1 MLLKNGR
8 SLISAL
14 PSGIGTATA
23 SSAAGVASINYYGR
37 HLASA
42 AQPLD
47 AMAGQCGMVYA
58 SHGFSNRRDCATG
71 LHGVAQRN
79 ISTMRSLMQ
88 VLLPANRIAV
98 DTRRNFAIGTFVRN
112 KEHLN
117 IGTIGHVDHG
127 KTTLT
132 AALTKVCALGGQGEY
147 VPYESIDRAPE
158 ERKRG
163 ITINSTHVEYETQNR
178 HYGHVD
184 CPGHAD
190 YVKNMISGAAQM
202 DGAILVV
209 SCVDG
214 PMPQTKE
221 HVLLAKQIGVPRL
234 VVFLNKLDM
243 LEDMELLELV
253 ELEIRELLS
262 EYGYDGD
269 ATPIIKGSAMKAL
282 NGAAEADI
290 KPIQEL
296 LEACDKHLL
305 TPERKSD
312 LPLLVAIDDVLAIPG
327 KGTVV
332 TGRVEQGKIKCG
344 DAIEVCG
351 GPKSGKK
358 TVCMG
363 LEMFRKSLSEGIAG
377 DQIGVLLKGVKR
389 DEVERGFVLIQ
400 PGSYTCHP
408 SFDADLY
415 VLTTEEGGRKH
426 PFVSNYRPQAFIRT
440 GDISCSVHLAD
451 DVEMAA
457 PGDNVKCNI
466 KLLHPMPIHEGLRFA
481 LREGG
486 KTVASGLITK
496 VY

>member
-1 MLLKNGR
+1 MVLAATRVLLAA
-8 SLISAL
+8 S
-14 PSGIGTATA
+14 PVGIGA
-23 SSAAGVASINYYGR
+23 
-37 HLASA
+37 ASA
-42 AQPLD
+42 AIFRSGSTATHASSHCAAFASRLDKRTAGLVGRCAAVQAHVGSPLSSYPTRRGFGE
-47 AMAGQCGMVYA
+47 AGCQGHLALSRGA
-58 SHGFSNRRDCATG
+58 SHGEGKRY
-71 LHGVAQRN
+71 
-79 ISTMRSLMQ
+79 
-88 VLLPANRIAV
+88 
-98 DTRRNFAIGTFVRN
+98 FAIGTFVRN

-132 AALTKVCALGGQGEY
+132 AALTKVCSMGGHGEY
-147 VPYESIDRAPE
+147 TPYEAIDRAPE

-243 LEDMELLELV
+243 LEDPELLELV

-282 NGAAEADI
+282 NSTAEADV

-296 LEACDKHLL
+296 LAACDQFLL

-312 LPLLVAIDDVLAIPG
+312 LPLLVAVDDVLAIPG

-332 TGRVEQGKIKCG
+332 TGRVEQGKIKVG

-400 PGSYTCHP
+400 PGTYKCHP
-408 SFDADLY
+408 EFDADLY

-440 GDISCSVHLAD
+440 GDICCSVHLQG

-466 KLLHPMPIHEGLRFA
+466 KLLHPMPVHEGLRFA